1 MLSAICTHSR
11 ARVSKTDKVCI
22 IRHRCIENI
31 GIIYGGWCVVKKRS
45 KVSTFLKKI
54 SDNIDILSSVSNS
67 TSPAA
72 TEMLAYFKREYYSR
86 VWQNIDKPLPHRPYV
101 LRRRWV
107 SAWNVLYARQ
117 RDFSPRQERK
127 YLSISLLSI
136 SSRFTNIFTIT
147 WSCVFLNVRRMT

>member
-1 MLSAICTHSR
+1 MLSAIYTHSHI
-11 ARVSKTDKVCI
+11 RVSKTDKVCI
-22 IRHRCIENI
+22 IRHRCIESI

-86 VWQNIDKPLPHRPYV
+86 VWQNIDKPLPPIALMSYGEGEFLREVFYMRSKRETFLLDKKENIYQSLFCQSV
-101 LRRRWV
+101 LALRI
-107 SAWNVLYARQ
+107 
-117 RDFSPRQERK
+117 
-127 YLSISLLSI
+127 YL
-136 SSRFTNIFTIT
+136 R
-147 WSCVFLNVRRMT
+147 